1 MPRQKALLELTAG
14 QQPMPLLMQKMSLVF
29 RNALMPSENQQVLR
43 LRLVYFMRRL
53 RLIIQL
59 LGLSAL
65 LLGSIVGTFFVVSVV
80 GLVLMMAIGSPGGAN
95 YWWLALLIFMGFWG
109 LLALYWNFIVL
120 KVFKHVRKSLRQ
132 KNS

>member
-1 MPRQKALLELTAG
+1 MEPLARQQA
-14 QQPMPLLMQKMSLVF
+14 MPLRMQKMSLVF
-29 RNALMPSENQQVLR
+29 ENALIPSENQQVLR
-43 LRLVYFMRRL
+43 LRLVYYMRRL
-53 RLIIQL
+53 ILIIQL

-65 LLGSIVGTFFVVSVV
+65 LVGSVVGTFFVVIVV

-95 YWWLALLIFMGFWG
+95 YWWLALLIFIGFWG

-132 KNS
+132 KPN

>member
-1 MPRQKALLELTAG
+1 
-14 QQPMPLLMQKMSLVF
+14 MSLVF

-65 LLGSIVGTFFVVSVV
+65 LLGSIVGTFFVVIVV